1 MIDKLYNDYCNGEE
15 FDCRSYYGT
24 NYSGLEDDATFSDYG
39 EMEDWV
45 WDKLQ
50 RGGFVEVNGIRFN
63 PDLVEYGDDV
73 DCIEDY
79 LDESVSNKNSKKVNE
94 DYATDTSD
102 IDGMVDAVL
111 DFVYTY
117 DYWDAADSGSLD
129 EDSNFTEE
137 TIEETREMIENK
149 DEKLADY
156 LNEIIDTLG
165 PSERYDG
172 KIDDIIDYLRGW
184 ETGEKLTPM
193 ATKNESMERVN
204 TSDFDKWCIKNVG
217 PKVNAF
223 TKELDNK
230 IKSGKVDKENLKDL
244 NGLITYVA
252 GEIFEI
258 VTEAVKPYVEGN
270 KKTDESLNEEYK
282 GIDLNEYRNII
293 YAALETLQD
302 ANISLGS
309 QTDKDVATI
318 LRKLRHDDYAQRI
331 DKDTDDWSDE
341 DYDAEYEYKVGKREK
356 EIDDLYDEYG
366 KPRNESLDEDNY
378 EADDEFVD
386 GEEKTDENMN
396 ESLVGVKKLPV
407 KTFDRKPSEQAQV
420 PQTTE
425 LEDEVA
431 DESFAHDDSM

>member
-24 NYSGLEDDATFSDYG
+24 NYSGLEDDATFIDYE

-50 RGGFVEVNGIRFN
+50 HGLGVEVNGIRFN
-63 PDLVEYGDDV
+63 PDLLVYGDEAHG
-73 DCIEDY
+73 IEDY

-129 EDSNFTEE
+129 EDGNFTEE
-137 TIEETREMIENK
+137 TIDETRSMIENR
-149 DEKLADY
+149 DESFADY
-156 LNEIIDTLG
+156 LESLIDTLDPG
-165 PSERYDG
+165 EAYDG
-172 KIDDIIDYLRGW
+172 KIDDIIEYIRYGTAG
-184 ETGEKLTPM
+184 EEKLRAM
-193 ATKNESMERVN
+193 SKKNEDMERVN

-244 NGLITYVA
+244 GNLISYVA

-270 KKTDESLNEEYK
+270 KKADESLNEEYK
-282 GIDLNEYRNII
+282 GVDLNDYRDLI
-293 YAALETLQD
+293 YAVLDAVDTL
-302 ANISLGS
+302 NIELGS
-309 QTDKDVATI
+309 ETNKRARQ
-318 LRKLRHDDYAQRI
+318 LLSKLEHDEYAQRI

-341 DYDAEYEYKVGKREK
+341 DYENEYEYKVGKREK
-356 EIDDLYDEYG
+356 EIDAMYDDYG
-366 KPRNESLDEDNY
+366 HPYNESVEEET
-378 EADDEFVD
+378 EADDDFTD
-386 GEEKTDENMN
+386 GEAETDDNMN
-396 ESLVGVKKLPV
+396 ESLAGIKKLPV
-407 KTFDRKPSEQAQV
+407 KSFDRKPSEQTQVQQDAQ
-420 PQTTE
+420 

>member
-1 MIDKLYNDYCNGEE
+1 MIDKLYSDYIDGEE
-15 FDCRSYYGT
+15 LNCRSYYGT
-24 NYSGLEDDATFSDYG
+24 NYSGLEDDATFNDYE

-50 RGGFVEVNGIRFN
+50 DGLGVEVNGIRFN
-63 PDLVEYGDDV
+63 PDLLVYGDEAYG
-73 DCIEDY
+73 IEDY
-79 LDESVSNKNSKKVNE
+79 LDEGISNKNSKKVNE
-94 DYATDTSD
+94 DYATNTND

-137 TIEETREMIENK
+137 TIEETRSMIENR
-149 DEKLADY
+149 DESFADY
-156 LNEIIDTLG
+156 LEGIIDTLDPG
-165 PSERYDG
+165 EAYDG
-172 KIDDIIDYLRGW
+172 KIDDIIDYIRYGS
-184 ETGEKLTPM
+184 EGEEKLRAM
-193 ATKNESMERVN
+193 SKKDESVERVN
-204 TSDFDKWCIKNVG
+204 TSDFDKMCLKEVF
-217 PKVNAF
+217 PKV
-223 TKELDNK
+223 KELVNG
-230 IKSGKVDKENLKDL
+230 IQKDL
-244 NGLITYVA
+244 GSDGYDTDDINGIVSTVA
-252 GEIFEI
+252 SKVFEC
-258 VTEAVKPYVEGN
+258 VTDELAKYFNGN
-270 KKTDESLNEEYK
+270 KTNESLDEAYK
-282 GIDLNEYRNII
+282 GIDLNDYRNII

-309 QTDKDVATI
+309 MTDKDVATI
-318 LRKLRHDDYAQRI
+318 LRKLRHDEYAQRI
-331 DKDTDDWSDE
+331 NKDVDDWSDE
-341 DYDAEYEYKVGKREK
+341 DFESEYDYELGKREK

-366 KPRNESLDEDNY
+366 RPRNESLDEDNY
-378 EADDEFVD
+378 EADDDFTD
-386 GEEKTDENMN
+386 GEAKTDENMN

>member
-1 MIDKLYNDYCNGEE
+1 MIKDLFDADE
-15 FDCRSYYGT
+15 FDCHAYYDSNYRCLEDSDT
-24 NYSGLEDDATFSDYG
+24 YYDYSGMA
-39 EMEDWV
+39 DWV

-50 RGGFVEVNGIRFN
+50 EGLYVEVNGIRFN
-63 PDLVEYGDDV
+63 PDLLVYGDESYG
-73 DCIEDY
+73 IEDY

-129 EDSNFTEE
+129 EDNNFTEE
-137 TIEETREMIENK
+137 TIEETRSMIENR

-193 ATKNESMERVN
+193 ATKNESVERVN

-230 IKSGKVDKENLKDL
+230 IKSGKIDKDNLKDL
-244 NGLITYVA
+244 GNLISYVA

-270 KKTDESLNEEYK
+270 KNTNESLNEEYK
-282 GIDLNEYRNII
+282 GVDLNDYKDLI
-293 YAALETLQD
+293 YVILDTVSTLNLE
-302 ANISLGS
+302 LGS
-309 QTDKDVATI
+309 ETNKRAKQ
-318 LRKLRHDDYAQRI
+318 LLSKLEHDEYAQRI

-366 KPRNESLDEDNY
+366 KPRNESLDEDSY

-407 KTFDRKPSEQAQV
+407 KTFDRKPSEQAQA
-420 PQTTE
+420 PQTSE